1 MFSEALRILDRN
13 TAELMPD
20 RYKSQLEATKQENA
34 NIKAEADARIA
45 ELEAQLNQ
53 LKKQQ

>member
-13 TAELMPD
+13 TAELMAD
-20 RYKSQLEATKQENA
+20 RYKSQLEAAKQETA
-34 NIKAEADARIA
+34 TIKAEADARIA

>member
-1 MFSEALRILDRN
+1 MA
-13 TAELMPD
+13 D
-20 RYKSQLEATKQENA
+20 RYKSQLEAAKQETA
-34 NIKAEADARIA
+34 TIKAEADARIA